1 MNGTIKKIASDRGF
15 GFLAADEDGKEYF
28 FHRSGLDSAVN
39 FESLGVGEKVSFD
52 VEPSDRG
59 PRATRVKRAD

>member
-1 MNGTIKKIASDRGF
+1 MADGTIKKVAYDRGF
-15 GFLAADEDGKEYF
+15 GFIAASDGQEYF